1 MKFIYF
7 LLTVGLLLSPKNNTG
22 IFEKSNDVGNCKIP
36 GSAVFDSKSRIYTLT
51 GAGMN
56 IWANSDEF
64 HFVWKKVTGDFTMQA
79 RIAFEGKGVVL
90 HRKMGIM
97 IRETL
102 NGDSPY
108 ADAVVHGD
116 GLTSLQYRLTK
127 GDVTKEIKTEIK
139 GADHIVLIRSGN
151 KIFIRTG
158 IGDYPVTN
166 TAETE
171 ITLPE
176 TCYVGLFI
184 CSHDEKVVEKG
195 YFYDLKFKKK

>member
-1 MKFIYF
+1 MGMLIA
-7 LLTVGLLLSPKNNTG
+7 PKNSIG
-22 IFEKSNDVGNCKIP
+22 VFEKSNDVGSCKNK
-36 GSAVFDSKSRIYTLT
+36 GSAIYNAKSKEYTLT
-51 GAGMN
+51 GAGLN
-56 IWANSDEF
+56 IWGKSDEF
-64 HFVWKKVTGDFTMQA
+64 HFVWKKVTGDFTINA
-79 RIAFEGKGVVL
+79 SVAFEGKGVVL

-102 NGDSPY
+102 DGDSPY

-127 GDVTKEIKTEIK
+127 GDITKEIKAEIK
-139 GADHIVLIRSGN
+139 GADHLVLIRSGK

-158 IGDYPVTN
+158 IGEFPSVN

-184 CSHDEKVVEKG
+184 CSHDENVIEKG
-195 YFYDLKFKKK
+195 YFKDVKLKRK